1 MENENNK
8 IGELRKEILE
18 YRQTNPRKTVS
29 LCQQLILL
37 GNELHEEEAAA
48 FGEYYLGEA
57 YFKSGQIE
65 NIMEHAAKALRYY
78 GGSSNPMMEARIY
91 NCLGVACSSKR
102 EYQMAVK
109 YYLEALDI
117 TKKSDL
123 KQLEVSVKNNL
134 GVIYLEF
141 GEFDQA
147 LTHFQENYVYYLE
160 NPGDSDFRDFW
171 VVLSNKA
178 DVYCQMRQYDH
189 AISCME
195 ELDRRAETYEQ
206 MEILQNDLLHSTLLA
221 KIYYGKQKKE
231 LGQYYVDHVFA
242 LASQGVC
249 SSEAYE
255 DYDQLADILIR
266 EGDRERAETI
276 IDLLFQTAQCMDSI
290 NLSVRAV
297 ERIVQY
303 YRWIGD
309 NTHLLSVYEMY
320 YELSVQ
326 RERELSRERAEGI
339 KTQISMKEVEEKRQR
354 EAEEKEQMRLLSEQ
368 DSLTGFLNR
377 YSLNK
382 LCQKYY
388 EKMKKELKN
397 YGFIFVDVDFFK
409 QYNDTY
415 GHLAGDSCLR
425 KIAGILQRHI
435 DKDVLLARYG
445 GDEFFAIVLNKEENF
460 IRELIHSWIKGIYGE
475 NMIHEASFCSD
486 RVSLTFGAVNM
497 IPDDESTVLDMIQYA
512 DEALYHAKK
521 RKKGTGSIY
530 HGKDVYEVVE

>member
-1 MENENNK
+1 MENADSR
-8 IGELRKEILE
+8 IRKLKEEILE
-18 YRQTNPRKTVS
+18 YRQTDPRKTVL
-29 LCQQLILL
+29 LCRQLILL
-37 GNELHEEEAAA
+37 GNEFQAEEAAA

-57 YFKSGQIE
+57 YFNSGQIE
-65 NIMEHAAKALRYY
+65 KIMEHATKALLYY
-78 GGSSNPMMEARIY
+78 GGGFNPMMEARIY
-91 NCLGVACSSKR
+91 NCLGVACSGRR
-102 EYQMAVK
+102 EHQMAVK

-117 TKKSDL
+117 TKKNDL
-123 KQLEVSVKNNL
+123 RQLETSVKNNL
-134 GVIYLEF
+134 GVIYLEL
-141 GEFDQA
+141 GEFEQA
-147 LTHFQENYVYYLE
+147 LIHFQENYIYYLE
-160 NPGDSDFRDFW
+160 HPENSDFRDFW

-178 DVYCQMRQYDH
+178 DVYCQMKQYDD
-189 AISCME
+189 AVACME
-195 ELDRRAETYEQ
+195 ELDREAEKHGQTEV
-206 MEILQNDLLHSTLLA
+206 LQKDLLHAALLA
-221 KIYYGKQKKE
+221 RIYYGKQEKT
-231 LGQYYVDHVFA
+231 LGEYYVDQVFT
-242 LASQGVC
+242 LTNQGAN
-249 SSEAYE
+249 SGEAYE

-266 EGDRERAETI
+266 EGDRERAQAI
-276 IDLLFQTAQCMDSI
+276 IDLLFQTAQCMDSV

-320 YELSVQ
+320 YELSVK
-326 RERELSRERAEGI
+326 RERALSRERAEGI
-339 KTQISMKEVEEKRQR
+339 KTQISMKEIEEKRQR
-354 EAEEKEQMRLLSEQ
+354 EAEEREQMRLLSEQ

-425 KIAGILQRHI
+425 RIAGILQRHT

-445 GDEFFAIVLNKEENF
+445 GDEFFAIVLNKDENY
-460 IRELIHSWIKGIYGE
+460 IRELIYSWIKGMHGE
-475 NMIHEASFCSD
+475 NIIHETSFCSD

-497 IPDDESTVLDMIQYA
+497 VPDDESTVLDMIQYA